1 MATKPRYTVLS
12 AMLRLTDITPPAI
25 PAQSAKRGFRKP
37 PDSTHLL
44 FFCLVF
50 EEHRISIS
58 QFWQPQY
65 ASESLFFM
73 SSWLYVM
80 RCGPN
85 RVIYIHPSATTSHLL
100 AVRVE
105 VERAQPKPQYCQ
117 RLPLTQ
123 SPLEVR
129 FEAHV
134 SPVDLT
140 LWPNL
145 GGNSNSSE
153 SSCAVSSYGYH

>member
-1 MATKPRYTVLS
+1 MSTGDSPQYHTTTVLEHLICGTDRYPQPNAMATKPRYTVLS

-25 PAQSAKRGFRKP
+25 PVQSAKRGFRKP

-73 SSWLYVM
+73 SSSLYVM

-117 RLPLTQ
+117 RLPLR
-123 SPLEVR
+123 LNR
-129 FEAHV
+129 H
-134 SPVDLT
+134 
-140 LWPNL
+140 
-145 GGNSNSSE
+145 
-153 SSCAVSSYGYH
+153 